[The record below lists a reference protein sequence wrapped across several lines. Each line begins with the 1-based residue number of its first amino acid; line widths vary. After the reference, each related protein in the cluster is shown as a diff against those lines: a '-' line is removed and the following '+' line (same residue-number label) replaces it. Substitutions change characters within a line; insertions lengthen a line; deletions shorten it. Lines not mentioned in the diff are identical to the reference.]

1 MTFDDDIIGIDE
13 NDKIKGGLF
22 SFQIDNLEFINLE
35 MDKMEPKLKT
45 DDKVIIVKNGK
56 TRNNRNKSSLF

>member
-1 MTFDDDIIGIDE
+1 MISDDDIIGIDE
-13 NDKIKGGLF
+13 NDKVKGGLF

-35 MDKMEPKLKT
+35 MSEMKPKLKT

-56 TRNNRNKSSLF
+56 RNNRNNTSLF